1 MALTRELVQL
11 DKRGR
16 PEVDALQAQRKRF
29 EKYTLVLF
37 ESNAVPLT
45 YQFGIHF
52 NKPGQKTATIMEYL
66 KDEDFATH
74 FKNFRNFF
82 QKKTGIEWDK
92 RLDNLAPPKTIE
104 KATKKGL
111 SKEGGESEAED
122 KRPFIYKAPER
133 DQPRGAMPRGWSDLV
148 QALWEKEE
156 RDKEVRLA
164 KEAARMAKKS
174 ENEERALRE
183 RLERDRMVKELL
195 REDEPCSD
203 DGKSDGGWQ
212 PVQGDLD
219 DSD

>member
-1 MALTRELVQL
+1 MLTREFVQL

-16 PEVDALQAQRKRF
+16 PEVDALKAQRKRF
-29 EKYTLVLF
+29 EKYTLMLF
-37 ESNAVPLT
+37 ESNAMPLT

-52 NKPGQKTATIMEYL
+52 NKPGQKTTTIMDYL
-66 KDEDFATH
+66 KDEDFATQ

-111 SKEGGESEAED
+111 SKEEGETEAED

-133 DQPRGAMPRGWSDLV
+133 GQPRGVMPRGWIDPV
-148 QALWEKEE
+148 QALLEKEE
-156 RDKEVRLA
+156 KDKQVRLA
-164 KEAARMAKKS
+164 KEAARMAKEWKDE
-174 ENEERALRE
+174 ENAAIERA
-183 RLERDRMVKELL
+183 ERDKRVRELL
-195 REDEPCSD
+195 REDEPCSGDERSD
-203 DGKSDGGWQ
+203 DGWQ
-212 PVQGDLD
+212 PMHGDLD